1 MPRYLVSMLGLLAI
15 VSIPR
20 ITFAQDEPNEAP
32 RFEIEEGVLFLVE
45 GDKKE
50 EVALP
55 APALAV
61 KHMNQTL
68 YVAIGHMGVAVFDT
82 SKEGSPTMRRVI
94 PISHGKVTGFLELK
108 GELWM
113 QVDATTAVRLT
124 PDAGVKG
131 ATVAPLVTP
140 TPRTVSTQAAP
151 QPTGGASVEI
161 VDPDALDIS
170 EPIRILKIYPGEV
183 ELNVGAEN
191 GVKSGDLFSVYRT
204 QPKKHHGK
212 IFTGEELVA
221 VLEIRTVSGS
231 VSIARIWKGD
241 RVRIDDRITPADEHH
256 YVSKVYPRHLDH
268 TGELSVV
275 LRPLIAVS
283 ETGGFG
289 MLNEATASYWMKWI
303 FFDVVVAPLG
313 LAWTDDGNVVSTS
326 IRAHLGFNSRP
337 FAIGMGAGVAI
348 TPTDM
353 SGAFM
358 GDMAMA
364 DSRGAS
370 ESIEGDWSNFTRA
383 RFALAQKV
391 RLGARDGLCFTIN
404 NLLLWV
410 SADETEDDSD
420 DEEDEPSGF
429 VYGGTTGRVDIP
441 IAARVNLFLEGGGG
455 VMGYGFGALG
465 VFAWVRGNGDNG
477 SIGLSTSAGFAVV
490 WGSRERTVTNT
501 WTDENDEPYT
511 STWTDTESVTVGG
524 PMISLG
530 FTYRFGFKQVSQ

>member
-1 MPRYLVSMLGLLAI
+1 MLRFSAFLLGLLGLTI
-15 VSIPR
+15 ITSPR
-20 ITFAQDEPNEAP
+20 LAWAQTEPQDAP
-32 RFEIEEGVLFLVE
+32 RFEIVDGVLFFIE

-50 EVALP
+50 EIALP
-55 APALAV
+55 GPALAV

-68 YVAIGHMGVAVFDT
+68 YVAMGDKGAAVFDT
-82 SKEGSPTMRRVI
+82 SQEGSPTMNRVI
-94 PISHGKVTGFLELK
+94 PVSHGQVTGFLELE

-124 PDAGVKG
+124 PSDAKG
-131 ATVAPLVTP
+131 ATIAPLVAP
-140 TPRTVSTQAAP
+140 TPSTAATQAAP
-151 QPTGGASVEI
+151 PPREAPEEVEA
-161 VDPDALDIS
+161 PDTLDIS

-183 ELNVGAEN
+183 ELNVGAVN
-191 GVKSGDLFSVYRT
+191 GVKSGDRFSVYRT

-212 IFTGEELVA
+212 VFTGEELVA
-221 VLEIRTVSGS
+221 VLEIRTASES
-231 VSIARIWKGD
+231 VSVARIWKGD
-241 RVRIDDRITPADEHH
+241 RVQKDDRVTPAEKHH
-256 YVSKVYPRHLDH
+256 DVSMVYPRHLDH
-268 TGELSVV
+268 TGELSIV

-289 MLNEATASYWMKWI
+289 MLNEATASYWMKWV

-337 FAIGMGAGVAI
+337 FSIGMGAGVAI

-353 SGAFM
+353 SGAFIENEKL
-358 GDMAMA
+358 GNQ
-364 DSRGAS
+364 GS
-370 ESIEGDWSNFTRA
+370 EETEGPWSNFTRA

-410 SADETEDDSD
+410 SADETKDNPNDDP
-420 DEEDEPSGF
+420 DEEEEEAPSGF

-477 SIGLSTSAGFAVV
+477 SIGLSTSAGFAMV
-490 WGSRERTVTNT
+490 WGTRERSVT
-501 WTDENDEPYT
+501 EG
-511 STWTDTESVTVGG
+511 TDTRTETDSVTVGG

-530 FTYRFGFKQVSQ
+530 FTYRFGF